1 MNENEIIKN
10 TEEEITPVETTEKR
24 SAGFKTGVL
33 VGAGATATGFGI
45 YFGIKKLAK
54 HFKKKVNE
62 EIPQVEDYAE
72 EEE

>member
-10 TEEEITPVETTEKR
+10 TEEEITPVETEKK
-24 SAGFKTGVL
+24 SASFKTGVI